1 MNTTA
6 IVAAFPIMVLVSSES
21 VGEVLSIS
29 PKAKDCKCYLFYL
42 DMSHDILQNNL
53 LCFFFPLLSSPLF
66 VLALSGFLTLPP
78 FGTRI
83 IFQCRCTGEVVPFLP
98 FFLRKDH
105 FYLACP
111 FIQQHPYTVFLK
123 E

>member
-53 LCFFFPLLSSPLF
+53 LCFFFLRCLPHYLCWPSQVSLPSLPLAPGSFFSADVQERLF
-66 VLALSGFLTLPP
+66 PFFL
-78 FGTRI
+78 
-83 IFQCRCTGEVVPFLP
+83 

>member
-53 LCFFFPLLSSPLF
+53 LCFFFSFAVFPTICAGPLRFPYPPSLWHQDHFSVPMYRRGCSLSS
-66 VLALSGFLTLPP
+66 
-78 FGTRI
+78 
-83 IFQCRCTGEVVPFLP
+83 
-98 FFLRKDH
+98 FF
-105 FYLACP
+105 F
-111 FIQQHPYTVFLK
+111 
-123 E
+123 